1 MSSKAPPKK
10 KDDAA
15 FDVEQ
20 QFIMRLPPVYL
31 LLDILLL
38 NTGSTLHCIL
48 GGFTGSNPSLRNYDK
63 KFDQSKVNLIT
74 VTPRKPVTVYSVS
87 YFCTKMHHLKAKI
100 TNFFPPRYRP
110 STTCLSVAPTLNP
123 SSPANENPVYGP
135 DCIYVVVLLRSASE

>member
-48 GGFTGSNPSLRNYDK
+48 GGFMGSNHSLRNYDK
-63 KFDQSKVNLIT
+63 NLI
-74 VTPRKPVTVYSVS
+74 S
-87 YFCTKMHHLKAKI
+87 LKSI
-100 TNFFPPRYRP
+100 
-110 STTCLSVAPTLNP
+110 LSL
-123 SSPANENPVYGP
+123 
-135 DCIYVVVLLRSASE
+135 